1 MKIGTLIHL
10 EYKEAGDILQKFR
23 CKVIEKGGGKLF
35 IDYPVNAA
43 THRTSCFP
51 VGTKFS
57 AAYVGKDQVIYQ
69 FQTEI
74 TAKVNRTIPALAVTL
89 PDKSRIKRIQRRKY
103 VRVKSSLDL
112 AVHSANDRFRP
123 FTAITSDISGGGL
136 SFLLPDRTGLT
147 EHESIE
153 LCIAL
158 QQSLEPP
165 RFIQTTGEIVYIKT
179 EGYSMPVAS
188 LKFTSIPIYEQ
199 QMIIQFCFEKQRQT
213 RKKELL

>member
-1 MKIGTLIHL
+1 MKIGTLLHL
-10 EYKEAGDILQKFR
+10 EHKKAGEEVQKFR
-23 CKVIEKGGGKLF
+23 CKVIEKGDGQLF

-43 THRTSCFP
+43 THRTSFFP

-57 AAYVGKDQVIYQ
+57 AAYVGEDQVIYQ

-74 TAKVNRTIPALAVTL
+74 TAKVNRTIPALAVTI

-112 AVHSANDRFRP
+112 AVHSANGRFSP

-136 SFLLPDRTGLT
+136 SFLLPDRPGLT
-147 EHESIE
+147 EHEPIE

-165 RFIQTTGEIVYIKT
+165 HFIRTSGEIVYIKT

-188 LKFTSIPIYEQ
+188 LKFISIPAYDQ
-199 QMIIQFCFEKQRQT
+199 QVIIQFCFEKQRQT